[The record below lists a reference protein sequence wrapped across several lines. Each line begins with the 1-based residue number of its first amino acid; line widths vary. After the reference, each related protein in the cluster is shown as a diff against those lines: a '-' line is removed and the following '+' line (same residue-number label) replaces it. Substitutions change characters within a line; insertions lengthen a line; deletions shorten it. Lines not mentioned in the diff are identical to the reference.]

1 MAGSVGHW
9 NPLVVARSLAGS
21 GDHKRCLAAPGL
33 TEGFLIPSVER
44 GSQLVGDGS
53 LEISSVED
61 IVGVG
66 GTTRRDWVLQV
77 LPKGLG
83 GEVSRAA
90 LEGHAE
96 RREVFEVKSVQSW
109 NDPAWAHS
117 IYIPGP

>member
-9 NPLVVARSLAGS
+9 NPLVVARSLAGT
-21 GDHKRCLAAPGL
+21 GDHKRCPAAPGL
-33 TEGFLIPSVER
+33 TEGFLTPSVVR

-53 LEISSVED
+53 LEVSGVED

-77 LPKGLG
+77 APKGLG

-90 LEGHAE
+90 LAGHAE
-96 RREVFEVKSVQSW
+96 RREVFEEASVQSC
-109 NDPAWAHS
+109 NDPAWTHS
-117 IYIPGP
+117 IYIPRP